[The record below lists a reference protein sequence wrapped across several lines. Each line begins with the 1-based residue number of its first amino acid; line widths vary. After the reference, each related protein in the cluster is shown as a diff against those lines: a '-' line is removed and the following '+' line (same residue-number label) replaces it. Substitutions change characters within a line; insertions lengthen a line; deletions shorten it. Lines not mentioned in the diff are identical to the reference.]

1 MYIECYLCAQPVK
14 KNFLNWGQKSISM
27 NTEIFSILNC
37 LKIIVFREQ
46 EEQEAA
52 VQSEKY
58 TTKAVRHD
66 DTHQVGG
73 CQWLY
78 TPAQWG
84 SLTGQSGWW
93 RLRSERRWV
102 ALRVRRTGLME
113 ENLINSWESLTLTHK
128 THRRNNECF
137 SRVQITVNTEPY
149 VLLDFTSSVSGQAGV
164 FPRIL

>member
-1 MYIECYLCAQPVK
+1 
-14 KNFLNWGQKSISM
+14 M

-84 SLTGQSGWW
+84 SLTGQSG
-93 RLRSERRWV
+93 
-102 ALRVRRTGLME
+102 
-113 ENLINSWESLTLTHK
+113 
-128 THRRNNECF
+128 
-137 SRVQITVNTEPY
+137 
-149 VLLDFTSSVSGQAGV
+149 
-164 FPRIL
+164 